1 MKKQL
6 YFLLLLGFT
15 GLLNA
20 SLHAQCDRVA
30 WVAGVTPGCGAKIID
45 LDNGET
51 LRAVSGADGL
61 TGGQIFSFTAEATSL
76 PPGCNAG
83 NFPVVALTCIS
94 DQLPCKAIFAR
105 IPVQDQLLTYKLV
118 AHIYDA
124 NVQECH
130 WDFGDGHTGT
140 GAIVEHSY
148 AAEGDYNVCLT
159 VTDGFGCQV
168 QTCQTLNATKSDY
181 NWCGFDIQVT
191 AVGTELQGRLIPNAN
206 GIELSNIDSVQWF
219 TNKSSHPLSEAP
231 AFSAALPGYGTYTIC
246 ANYKVIDPFDGSICR
261 TSQCRTIT
269 VAEMACL
276 NPSLADPSKPCPSEA
291 QLNAPV
297 CGCDG
302 LTYANECEVLAS
314 GVAKWWAG
322 ACGSLIN
329 SCVTKM
335 EAQILSGS
343 PDAGYLAQFVNQSNG
358 SFTYAQLDFGD
369 GSSLWEGVLWDTIV
383 HLYDAGG
390 IYKANLTVWGS
401 SGCISSVTQLIVTD
415 ASMMNAETL
424 PPITDYVLPGD
435 ANRDFKANVHDLLN
449 LGVGHYNGGA
459 PRPNAHSNWV
469 PQFAPNWENTLQ
481 NHLNYKHFDA
491 DGNGVVNE
499 LDADVINQHYAAI
512 DTTSVPYLPDAP
524 QLRIEF
530 ENDTLVVDPNNPAP
544 VELTASIYVGSPN
557 KPALGLYGLSFA
569 LKYPE
574 YVNHNPDTDY
584 DDDFF
589 GSTNHLLWL
598 AKDVHSRQQ
607 LDMGVTRKNGIAA
620 NGYGKVAKVTFS
632 ADVIII
638 IDVISRGENKVMPF
652 VVPIRGV
659 KAIDKNGNKFELSV
673 PELQDTIWIKTLQT
687 TKTQEEKLQARVQ
700 LSPNP
705 ASETAT
711 LITTGLEVASIEVMN
726 SLGQKVRDLQAS
738 NSANTQL
745 DVSGWTSGVYA
756 LRILTDE
763 GLVEKKLVVK

>member
-6 YFLLLLGFT
+6 YLLLFIGFT
-15 GLLNA
+15 GLFSA
-20 SLHAQCDRVA
+20 SLHAQCSRVA
-30 WVAGVTPGCGAKIID
+30 WVSSVMPGCGAKIVD

-51 LRAVSGADGL
+51 LWAAAGAEGL
-61 TGGQIFSFTAEATSL
+61 SGGQIFSFSAEAGSL
-76 PPGCNAG
+76 PPGCSVG
-83 NFPVVALTCIS
+83 NLPVVSLTCVS
-94 DQLPCKAIFAR
+94 QQLPCKAVFAR
-105 IPVQDQLLTYKLV
+105 VPVEEQLLTYKLV
-118 AHIYDA
+118 AHLYDPSA
-124 NVQECH
+124 QQCS
-130 WDFGDGHTGT
+130 WDFGDGQTGS
-140 GAIVEHSY
+140 GAIAEHTY
-148 AAEGDYNVCLT
+148 AAEGEYNVCLT
-159 VTDGFGCQV
+159 VTDNFGCQV
-168 QTCQTLNATKSDY
+168 QTCQTLTATKADY
-181 NWCGFDIQVT
+181 NWCGFDMQVT
-191 AVGTELQGRLIPNAN
+191 AIGTELQGRLIPNAN
-206 GIELSNIDSVQWF
+206 DIDLSSIDSVQWY
-219 TNKSSHPLSEAP
+219 TNKSSQVISEQP
-231 AFSAALPGYGTYTIC
+231 AFSANLPDYGTYTVC
-246 ANYKVIDPFDGSICR
+246 ATYKVINPFDGSVCY
-261 TSQCRTIT
+261 TTQCQTIT
-269 VAEMACL
+269 VAQLECI
-276 NPSLADPSKPCPSEA
+276 NPTLADPAKLCPSET

-314 GVAKWWAG
+314 GISTWWAG
-322 ACGSLIN
+322 ACGSIVGN
-329 SCVTKM
+329 CSTKM
-335 EAQILSGS
+335 DAHIISGS
-343 PDAGYLAQFVNQSNG
+343 PDAGYIAQFVNHSHGN
-358 SFTYAQLDFGD
+358 FNYAQLDFGD
-369 GSSLWEGVLWDTIV
+369 GSPLLEGVLWDTIV

-390 IYKANLTVWGS
+390 IYKANFTVWS
-401 SGCISSVTQLIVTD
+401 TSGCISSVTQLIVTD
-415 ASMMNAETL
+415 ASMMSAATL
-424 PPITDYVLPGD
+424 PDVTDYVMPGD
-435 ANRDFKANVHDLLN
+435 ANRDFRANVHDLLN

-459 PRPNAHSNWV
+459 PRPDAHTNWI
-469 PQFAPNWENTLQ
+469 PQFAPNWDHTLQ
-481 NHLNYKHFDA
+481 SHVNYKHFDC

-512 DTTSVPYLPDAP
+512 DTTYVPYLPDAP

-530 ENDTLVVDPNNPAP
+530 EKDTLVVDPNNPAP
-544 VELTASIYVGSPN
+544 VQLSATIHVGSPS

-598 AKDVHSRQQ
+598 AKDVHPRQQ
-607 LDMGVTRKNGIAA
+607 LDLGITRKNGIAA

-638 IDVISRGENKVMPF
+638 IDVISRGEDKVMPF

-659 KAIDKNGNKFELSV
+659 KAIDKNGNKFEISV

-687 TKTQEEKLQARVQ
+687 SKTQEEQLQARVQ

-705 ASETAT
+705 ATETAT
-711 LITTGLEVASIEVMN
+711 LTTTGLDVASIEVMN
-726 SLGQKVRDLQAS
+726 SLGQKVRNLQAPT
-738 NSANTQL
+738 SANTQL